1 MEGHMGLGH
10 HVGPHLPGASST
22 QELCQA
28 GRELGAPID
37 KPLLSLTCPPQ
48 PEACA
53 EGVEWG
59 GLSAS
64 LGDMEARLLC

>member
-1 MEGHMGLGH
+1 MDRHMGLRHRAGL
-10 HVGPHLPGASST
+10 HLPGASSA

-28 GRELGAPID
+28 GRELGAPIG
-37 KPLLSLTCPPQ
+37 KLLLSLTCPPQ
-48 PEACA
+48 PGAYA
-53 EGVEWG
+53 EGVGWR